1 VPELPAIDEL
11 NPRQRAAALHGIEPK
26 TQFKPLLIIAG
37 AGSGKTR
44 TLAYRVAQLV
54 ADGVHPDRILLL
66 TFTRRAALE
75 MTRRAKSILG
85 RVRKDRAVSWA
96 GTFHSIAN
104 RLLRLHADELSLD
117 PSFTILDRED
127 SCDLMDLVRQGLGL
141 SKIRQR
147 FPRKGTCLA
156 IYSRTV
162 NAQRPL
168 EACLAEA
175 FPWCSQWESE
185 LRRLFRGYAE
195 AKQQRHV
202 LDYDDLLLYWYYLM
216 GEPAAATRV
225 SSRFDQVLV
234 DEYQD
239 TNLLQAKILLAL
251 KPDGHGLTV
260 VGDDAQAIYSFRGAT
275 VRNILDFPNQFGSP
289 ATVVTLDQNYR
300 STQPVLDAANG
311 VIGLSPERFT
321 KDLFSVRTEGSLPML
336 ICVEDE
342 LLQAEYVVAR
352 ILEQR
357 EAGVLLKQQ
366 AVLFRAAHHSDSLE
380 LELARRGIPFVKYGG
395 LRFLEAAHIKDV
407 LCILRWAENARDSL
421 AAFRAL
427 QLCAGIGPALAERAL
442 NSLGEP
448 VPSEAG
454 EFLARGVARAA
465 WPTFWELICALRS
478 PATAWPG
485 QIARIRKWYE
495 PQLERLYDGA
505 RARISDLD
513 QLEQIGS
520 QYSTRENFL
529 SELTLDPPESSGAEV
544 GPPLLDED
552 YLILST
558 IHSAKGQEWKV
569 VYLLNV
575 VDGCIPSD
583 MAAAS
588 ADQIEEERRLLYVAM
603 TRARDSL
610 YLLHPMKMFIAQ
622 QPRFGDR
629 HVLVPRSRFI
639 PDDLLNRFEQVAYA
653 HHEAR
658 KDVRLAS
665 TRKIDVAEKVRA
677 LWDG

>member
-1 VPELPAIDEL
+1 VQELPAIDEL
-11 NPRQRAAALHGIEPK
+11 NPRQRAAVFHGIEPK

-85 RVRKDRAVSWA
+85 RVRKDRAASWA

-275 VRNILDFPNQFGSP
+275 VRNILDFPNQFSSP

-300 STQPVLDAANG
+300 STVFDVAFEDDLWIKFGRVAADN
-311 VIGLSPERFT
+311 LLRHLRERDF
-321 KDLFSVRTEGSLPML
+321 
-336 ICVEDE
+336 
-342 LLQAEYVVAR
+342 Q
-352 ILEQR
+352 
-357 EAGVLLKQQ
+357 
-366 AVLFRAAHHSDSLE
+366 
-380 LELARRGIPFVKYGG
+380 
-395 LRFLEAAHIKDV
+395 
-407 LCILRWAENARDSL
+407 
-421 AAFRAL
+421 
-427 QLCAGIGPALAERAL
+427 
-442 NSLGEP
+442 
-448 VPSEAG
+448 
-454 EFLARGVARAA
+454 
-465 WPTFWELICALRS
+465 
-478 PATAWPG
+478 
-485 QIARIRKWYE
+485 
-495 PQLERLYDGA
+495 
-505 RARISDLD
+505 
-513 QLEQIGS
+513 
-520 QYSTRENFL
+520 
-529 SELTLDPPESSGAEV
+529 SSG
-544 GPPLLDED
+544 
-552 YLILST
+552 
-558 IHSAKGQEWKV
+558 
-569 VYLLNV
+569 NV
-575 VDGCIPSD
+575 HGTLG
-583 MAAAS
+583 M
-588 ADQIEEERRLLYVAM
+588 
-603 TRARDSL
+603 
-610 YLLHPMKMFIAQ
+610 
-622 QPRFGDR
+622 
-629 HVLVPRSRFI
+629 
-639 PDDLLNRFEQVAYA
+639 
-653 HHEAR
+653 
-658 KDVRLAS
+658 
-665 TRKIDVAEKVRA
+665 
-677 LWDG
+677 